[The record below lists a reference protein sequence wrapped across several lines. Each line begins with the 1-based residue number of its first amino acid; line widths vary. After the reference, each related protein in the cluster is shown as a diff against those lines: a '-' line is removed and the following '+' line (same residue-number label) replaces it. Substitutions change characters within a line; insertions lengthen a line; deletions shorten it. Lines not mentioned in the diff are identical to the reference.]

1 MHQVRKGKYLDFT
14 SAAVGLLSPQAVIE
28 KQVMQHGGKQFFF
41 LVCWHQIQNVHMLA
55 ILFYTYLLIYLIY
68 QILLSSS
75 AVLQIGLSVA
85 FASSLH
91 TVSHS

>member
-28 KQVMQHGGKQFFF
+28 KQVMQHGGKLFFFF
-41 LVCWHQIQNVHMLA
+41 LSVLA
-55 ILFYTYLLIYLIY
+55 PNTKCAYVSHFVLYLFTLFI

>member
-28 KQVMQHGGKQFFF
+28 KQVMQHGGKLFFFFF

-55 ILFYTYLLIYLIY
+55 ILFYTYLPYLFKFY
-68 QILLSSS
+68 S
-75 AVLQIGLSVA
+75 AARLFCKLA
-85 FASSLH
+85 CL
-91 TVSHS
+91 

>member
-1 MHQVRKGKYLDFT
+1 MHRVRKGKYLDFT

-28 KQVMQHGGKQFFF
+28 KQVMQHGGKRFFF
-41 LVCWHQIQNVHMLA
+41 PSVLA
-55 ILFYTYLLIYLIY
+55 PNIKCAYVSHFVLYLFTLFI

>member
-28 KQVMQHGGKQFFF
+28 KQVMQHGGKPFFFFF
-41 LVCWHQIQNVHMLA
+41 LVCWHHIQNVHMLA
-55 ILFYTYLLIYLIY
+55 ILFYTYTLFI

>member
-41 LVCWHQIQNVHMLA
+41 LVCWHQIQNVHILA
-55 ILFYTYLLIYLIY
+55 ILFYTYLPYLFKFY
-68 QILLSSS
+68 S
-75 AVLQIGLSVA
+75 AARLFCKLGCL
-85 FASSLH
+85 
-91 TVSHS
+91 